1 MPSRWDSENAYSE
14 DMFRLRRGAGFWT
27 CRRGGDRDPCRKDE
41 FGPRSD
47 PNSEESVCMCSLFVV
62 VLCVFTQDLLGV
74 LGVFGKTNMSLSR
87 LSAFAHDF
95 LGVLGVDLPLVYIGD
110 DDKNRHGLVPLSP
123 APPTC
128 FTTGLVPH
136 HPPRSICGN
145 RLCKFGEIFC
155 SWELLCEFSLSKL
168 WLWRDLEPW

>member
-1 MPSRWDSENAYSE
+1 MPSRCDSENADSE
-14 DMFRLRRGAGFWT
+14 DVFRLRIGGGFWPS
-27 CRRGGDRDPCRKDE
+27 RKGGDRDPCRKDE

-47 PNSEESVCMCSLFVV
+47 PNREESVWMCSLFVA

-95 LGVLGVDLPLVYIGD
+95 LGVLGVDLPVLFIPGD
-110 DDKNRHGLVPLSP
+110 DDKNRHGLVPLTP
-123 APPTC
+123 APPS
-128 FTTGLVPH
+128 GLVPH

-145 RLCKFGEIFC
+145 RLCKFGEIFRSC
-155 SWELLCEFSLSKL
+155 ELLCEPRFSLRRL
-168 WLWRDLEPW
+168 WLWSDLEPW